1 MNMKNKG
8 FTLIEILVVIAILGV
23 AGTVITIS
31 LNTTLHN
38 ANQKRC
44 DEFVRKIEDAAC
56 AYTSMSK
63 KTVVCN
69 RNNCAPIKL
78 STLISEGFIEEETDV
93 CTGNAIDANQTV
105 TITWPNN
112 EKICTYNGEKTY
124 ER

>member
-8 FTLIEILVVIAILGV
+8 FTLIEILVVIAILG
-23 AGTVITIS
+23 AIGTVITIS
-31 LNTTLHN
+31 LNSTLHN

-63 KTVVCN
+63 KSVVCN

-78 STLISEGFIEEETDV
+78 STLISEGFIEDEVDV
-93 CTGNAIDANQTV
+93 CTGNSINTNQTV

-112 EKICTYNGEKTY
+112 EKTCTYNGVKTY